1 MDRARRAQIQDIL
14 RDNEAQS
21 NALQSKI
28 VEPKNSIAP
37 VYSLPAELLAC
48 IFKIARQREEESG
61 YMFVPKIG
69 SQIQNALSRV
79 SRSWREAAIN
89 TSCLWSSIYCEPSTG
104 PMLLDTHLQYS
115 RACPLDIR
123 LYWTSTN
130 VERLNLSNITFRT
143 WREHLLKSLIHHA
156 NRWRRFDIQ
165 FTSGFILREILSSL
179 RDVRAP
185 LLEHFGV
192 ENVGALTLPN
202 RIDWSIFDPGAPA
215 LSSLSLHDCQSMA
228 TCFLHHR
235 SVTTLQISSVR
246 ESTLWSD
253 WAPFRRL
260 LLGLSA
266 LTHLSIRDDVVRGY
280 RSDFVSV
287 EIGSLLVLE
296 ITTLNETELHT
307 IPRLCT
313 FLSTPALERLVLNN
327 LQPTPLKGIVVL
339 AQSYPIPRRYPAL
352 RTLELRS
359 CYRVSITNQSY
370 NDWKEFIRVFPNITH
385 LIVHRLEDY
394 NHTSDSILTIISS
407 SSELGEYLP
416 RLASFTIS
424 SPVADDILDV
434 GALVSSRITAG
445 YPMHQLIFEN
455 PPMWSPEILTQIEML
470 REQIEVKV
478 VRVRDIETVM
488 RHYY

>member
-115 RACPLDIR
+115 RACPLNIW

-130 VERLNLSNITFRT
+130 IERLNLLNITFWT

-156 NRWRRFDIQ
+156 NRWRRFNIQ
-165 FTSGFILREILSSL
+165 FTSGFVLHEI
-179 RDVRAP
+179 
-185 LLEHFGV
+185 
-192 ENVGALTLPN
+192 PN
-202 RIDWSIFDPGAPA
+202 RIDWGIFDPGAPA

-235 SVTTLQISSVR
+235 SITTLQILSVH
-246 ESTLWSD
+246 ELTLWSD
-253 WAPFRRL
+253 WAPFRCL

-266 LTHLSIRDDVVRGY
+266 LTHLSIRDNVVRMY

-296 ITTLNETELHT
+296 ITTLNETELYT
-307 IPRLCT
+307 IPRLYM

-339 AQSYPIPRRYPAL
+339 AQSHPIPQQYPAL
-352 RTLELRS
+352 RSLELRS
-359 CYRVSITNQSY
+359 CYRVSITNRSY
-370 NDWKEFIRVFPNITH
+370 NNWKEFIRVFPNITH
-385 LIVHRLEDY
+385 LIIHRLEDY
-394 NHTSDSILTIISS
+394 NLYI
-407 SSELGEYLP
+407 
-416 RLASFTIS
+416 
-424 SPVADDILDV
+424 
-434 GALVSSRITAG
+434 
-445 YPMHQLIFEN
+445 
-455 PPMWSPEILTQIEML
+455 
-470 REQIEVKV
+470 
-478 VRVRDIETVM
+478 
-488 RHYY
+488 